1 MDYARRASK
10 RPVRR
15 GASAKRGAVAKV
27 AKKARLARRA
37 FSPGSFVAGV
47 ICCAIAMLA
56 IDWAPARSDQRP
68 GGPASAREAAAH
80 LPTDLPLTY
89 EFIHRLPSDVVRTHV
104 TPYEPAAD
112 GAPGNASESH
122 VYLLQAASFLR
133 RDDAEAMRAELLLEG
148 MDANVSK
155 VPRKGGGAWHRV
167 LVGPFPDRTEMARAL
182 TKLRE
187 RDIPALPLVRRKPE
201 ETAADHAGAPIEAEA
216 RARPQTMHS
225 TPGN

>member
-1 MDYARRASK
+1 MDYARKAR

-15 GASAKRGAVAKV
+15 GALVNRKAVAKI

-47 ICCAIAMLA
+47 VCCAIAMLVV
-56 IDWAPARSDQRP
+56 DRAPAGSDS
-68 GGPASAREAAAH
+68 PASAEKAAAQ
-80 LPTDLPLTY
+80 LPNDLPLTY
-89 EFIHRLPSDVVRTHV
+89 EFIHRLPSDVVQTHV
-104 TPYEPAAD
+104 TPYETPAA
-112 GAPGNASESH
+112 GASGNASESH

-133 RDDAEAMRAELLLEG
+133 RDDADAMRAELLLEG
-148 MDANVSK
+148 MEAKVSE

-187 RDIPALPLVRRKPE
+187 RDIPALPLVRRTHAEK
-201 ETAADHAGAPIEAEA
+201 TAATPADTPNEAP
-216 RARPQTMHS
+216 T
-225 TPGN
+225 